1 MEQND
6 KSSKKIKVIAII
18 FLVIWVLLN
27 VSFFLLA
34 LVWGFGKVQ
43 AFSHRHFILY
53 LDLLPRISSSI
64 LVFLNMP
71 LILSILLFCYSKEKT
86 RDWWLFS
93 IASVL
98 TLFALLGLANLFDI
112 YKIRH
117 LVFQNGS
124 SSAKII
130 VSLGVSGI
138 IFVGNVVGVFGI
150 FNKRKWVRTFLIIF
164 FILCLLYSIYALLN
178 ILKISGISSKYLL
191 ISAGYIFFY
200 IFALYYFVKNRG
212 QVHRNPESS

>member
-6 KSSKKIKVIAII
+6 KGSKKIKVIAII
-18 FLVIWVLLN
+18 FLMIWVLLN

-34 LVWGFGKVQ
+34 LVWGFGKIQ

-64 LVFLNMP
+64 LVYLNMP
-71 LILSILLFCYSKEKT
+71 LFLSILLFCYSKEKT
-86 RDWWLFS
+86 RDWWLFL
-93 IASVL
+93 IGLVL
-98 TLFALLGLANLFDI
+98 TLFALLGLANFFDV
-112 YKIRH
+112 YKMRH

-124 SSAKII
+124 SSAKIV
-130 VSLGVSGI
+130 VSLGLSGI
-138 IFVGNVVGVFGI
+138 IFVGNVVGVYGI
-150 FNKRKWVRTFLIIF
+150 FNKGKWVRTFLISF
-164 FILCLLYSIYALLN
+164 FTFCLLFASYSLLN

-200 IFALYYFVKNRG
+200 IFALYYFIRQNRG
-212 QVHRNPESS
+212 QVH